1 MWPATSDLHTDS
13 MLSNWYQTPT
23 LVAEHRASLEKA
35 ASRRRVRR
43 SFRLWRREGRAA

>member
-1 MWPATSDLHTDS
+1 MWPATSVPHTGF
-13 MLSNWYQTPT
+13 MHSNWYQTPT

-43 SFRLWRREGRAA
+43 SYRLWRREGRSG